1 MSHQR
6 KNMLHNLSHIQHLT
20 ITRDYMSNTLYLLK
34 CTFIVFT
41 IFFAFYARATVLE
54 AKDAGII
61 KDEIAKLENGDMVL
75 LDVKNV
81 IFYSSD
87 QVMFHEH
94 KSFFKQKFAQIEKSR
109 GVEEATRLKSIVLSS
124 YKPVIVDQEI
134 SGIINRAQKSGI
146 IVFALTSG
154 NTSNYG
160 TIPNRAALRIRT
172 LKDIGIDFSK
182 STELDYIDLSK
193 EMVLS
198 KEKDR
203 SKPIFQDGVI
213 FAAKRP
219 KGEILG
225 KFLRLSKLKP
235 GKIIFV
241 DNQLENVLSVEATCK
256 ELGIDYTGIHF
267 TKMYNKPS
275 KPLDKKIAE
284 KKFEIL
290 LAENRWIDDNEASLM
305 VKK

>member
-1 MSHQR
+1 M
-6 KNMLHNLSHIQHLT
+6 N
-20 ITRDYMSNTLYLLK
+20 NTLYLLK
-34 CTFIVFT
+34 CTFIVF
-41 IFFAFYARATVLE
+41 IILFAFCTQAAVLE
-54 AKDAGII
+54 TEDIGII
-61 KDEIAKLENGDMVL
+61 NDKIARLKKGDMVL
-75 LDVKNV
+75 LDVKHV

-87 QVMFHEH
+87 QVMLHEH
-94 KSFFKQKFAQIEKSR
+94 KSFFKQKFAQIQKSL
-109 GVEEATRLKSIVLSS
+109 GKEEAVRLKSIVLSS
-124 YKPVIVDQEI
+124 YKPIAVDQEI
-134 SGIINRAQKSGI
+134 SEIVSRAQKSGI
-146 IVFALTSG
+146 IVFALTSV
-154 NTSNYG
+154 NTNEYG
-160 TIPNRAALRIRT
+160 IIRNRADLRIKT

-275 KPLDKKIAE
+275 KPLDKEIAE